1 MLLSLKTAL
10 LGIIQGITEFLPISS
25 TGHMILVDEFM
36 QIDSVFKESFFV
48 IVQLGS
54 ILAVL
59 VYFHRKLLP
68 VAALRDRELRCQTFF
83 LWLKTAVGVIPAI
96 VVGGL
101 WGSWIKSQLY
111 DSAIGVGIAL
121 FLGGIALLA
130 IESRRLQVKV
140 ESIDAL
146 SYARAFAI
154 GCIQCLAMIPG
165 VSRSASTILGSLLLG
180 TSRSVA
186 VEYSFLLSIPTMFAA
201 SAYSI
206 LKEGASLTGEQW
218 LATAVGFVVA
228 FLVSWAVIAFLMDY
242 IRRRDFK
249 VFGWYR
255 IVLGVL
261 IILWFTVLAK

>member
-146 SYARAFAI
+146 SNGRADW
-154 GCIQCLAMIPG
+154 LHPVPG
-165 VSRSASTILGSLLLG
+165 DDSGRIAFGVDYFR
-180 TSRSVA
+180 V
-186 VEYSFLLSIPTMFAA
+186 
-201 SAYSI
+201 
-206 LKEGASLTGEQW
+206 
-218 LATAVGFVVA
+218 VVA
-228 FLVSWAVIAFLMDY
+228 GDIAQRGRRVLVFAVDTDHVCSIGLQHTEG
-242 IRRRDFK
+242 R
-249 VFGWYR
+249 
-255 IVLGVL
+255 GV
-261 IILWFTVLAK
+261 ADG